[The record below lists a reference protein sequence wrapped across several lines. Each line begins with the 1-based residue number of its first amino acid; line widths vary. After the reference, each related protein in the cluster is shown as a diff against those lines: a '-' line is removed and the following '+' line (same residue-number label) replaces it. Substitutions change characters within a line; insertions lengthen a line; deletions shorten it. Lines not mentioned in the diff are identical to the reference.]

1 MLSYDYIRQHPDT
14 YVPPQQLNPL
24 RAQGAAMV
32 YHVYRADTVI
42 VRRYGV
48 ENTEHWVALLDVAVI
63 YSSLVH

>member
-1 MLSYDYIRQHPDT
+1 
-14 YVPPQQLNPL
+14 VPPQRLNPL

-42 VRRYGV
+42 VRRYGC